1 MEKGVR
7 AKAESGY
14 VVAPAVADVSE
25 IPLTPRERRIVKL
38 LAAGY
43 TDEAAA
49 RELEISRRTVCYAVR
64 GLMVRMGAGSRFQL
78 AWLLRALA
86 HGGYDGRSPG
96 GHAGETRP
104 PGRQS
109 DVVTDHAVPDS

>member
-1 MEKGVR
+1 MVMEKGVR
-7 AKAESGY
+7 AKADSGH

-78 AWLLRALA
+78 AWLLQSLA
-86 HGGYDGRSPG
+86 HSDRSSRSPG
-96 GHAGETRP
+96 GRAGITRP
-104 PGRQS
+104 PGRQGH
-109 DVVTDHAVPDS
+109 T